1 MDSIIKPLN
10 NKVKALEQNLSTVVI
25 GLTKGDPSAKKE
37 VQALI
42 SSFKS
47 VDADFKSAVSTLKA
61 NAEGSAKTIMGL
73 VNPSPMFP
81 VLIFYTK
88 EVIEAIKL
96 LMSFLK
102 LTAQLLSISTLLSV
116 MSADMIETQKS
127 LNKKLLWLT
136 RSLER
141 LKQKTQ
147 KTIEWEKRIITAKMN
162 LVYLESS
169 KKSIENTLK
178 TLKNPVGEKGKTTI
192 AVPTGTANKEAIIG
206 MENQLATVN
215 QQIADSHKELD
226 KNILED
232 KTYWNGRWNIEE
244 TQDKKDLL
252 ADIPAVSKV

>member
-10 NKVKALEQNLSTVVI
+10 DKVKALEQSLGNIIV
-25 GLTKGDPSAKKE
+25 GLTKGDPAAKKE
-37 VQALI
+37 VQGLI

-47 VDADFKSAVSTLKA
+47 VDADFKSAVATLKA
-61 NAEGSAKTIMGL
+61 NAEGSAKTIMGM

-96 LMSFLK
+96 LTNFLK
-102 LTAQLLSISTLLSV
+102 LLGQLLSVSTLLAV
-116 MSADMIETQKS
+116 MSADMAEAQKA

-136 RSLER
+136 RSLDR

-147 KTIEWEKRIITAKMN
+147 KTVEWEKRTITAKMN
-162 LVYLESS
+162 LTYLDTS

-192 AVPTGTANKEAIIG
+192 AVPTGTANKSAIVG
-206 MENQLATVN
+206 VENQLATIN

-226 KNILED
+226 QNIPED
-232 KTYWNGRWNIEE
+232 KTYWKKKWDSEE
-244 TQDKKDLL
+244 AQDKKDLL
-252 ADIPAVSKV
+252 ADKPAVSKV